1 MKRRLPLIFVA
12 VVTVL
17 CLVAVA
23 VAAVAAG
30 VDGSAVAYSVNS
42 NEVSQA
48 TVDHELKW
56 LAGSSAVKKN
66 LKQQGVTLSNSNG
79 SVNAG
84 FAASW
89 LTERITVALFRQ
101 AATRRDVKVSSATRA
116 RARTTVAKAL
126 KGAPGPLL
134 DTAVDFDLYQ
144 KALGLDTQAKA
155 NSFLQRAFRNA
166 DISVDPRYGSWNPRQ
181 GVCPPTG
188 CAPTTAGG

>member
-12 VVTVL
+12 VVTVI

-30 VDGSAVAYSVNS
+30 VDGSAVAYRVNGT
-42 NEVSQA
+42 EVSQA

-56 LAGSSAVKKN
+56 LAGSSSVKKN
-66 LKQQGVTLSNSNG
+66 LKQQGVTLSNSDG

-89 LTERITVALFRQ
+89 LTQRITVALLRQ
-101 AATRRDVKVSSATRA
+101 AAARRDVKVSSSA
-116 RARTTVAKAL
+116 RSSARKTLAKTL
-126 KGAPGPLL
+126 EGAPGHLL
-134 DTAVDFDLYQ
+134 DTAVDYGLYQ
-144 KALGLDTQAKA
+144 KALGLDTEAKA
-155 NSFLQRAFRNA
+155 SAFLTAALRKA
-166 DISVDPRYGSWNPRQ
+166 DVSVDPRYGSWNPRQ